1 MDPHNADDNTAD
13 DNTAGADV
21 AGGGATEASDTAVA
35 RSTTSR
41 KKRGVL
47 FGGIGMVVVAA
58 VAVTVLVLGDG
69 DTSDANAAA
78 DEISARLDV
87 SLPNSTTTS
96 TEPAQP
102 PGTVRLADGATADLV
117 KRDVADDGTL
127 PVPQDLDKAAWWG
140 AGLGESGAMLL
151 SGHVNWDGEPGP
163 FEELLQIDSGEQV
176 NVHDDSG
183 DEWSYQVD
191 KVQEIDKDELPAK
204 APELF
209 DQGGEHRL
217 VLVTCGGD
225 FVGGS
230 EGYDSNVIAT
240 AHLVSSP
247 Q

>member
-78 DEISARLDV
+78 DESSARPAV
-87 SLPNSTTTS
+87 SLPTRPTASPVAARP
-96 TEPAQP
+96 PAA
-102 PGTVRLADGATADLV
+102 GALAAGGPSERV
-117 KRDVADDGTL
+117 KRAVGDDGTL
-127 PVPQDLDKAAWWG
+127 PVSQNMDRAAWSG

-151 SGHVNWDGEPGP
+151 SGHGSWGGVPGP
-163 FEELLQIDSGEQV
+163 LEELLQV
-176 NVHDDSG
+176 V
-183 DEWSYQVD
+183 
-191 KVQEIDKDELPAK
+191 
-204 APELF
+204 
-209 DQGGEHRL
+209 
-217 VLVTCGGD
+217 
-225 FVGGS
+225 
-230 EGYDSNVIAT
+230 
-240 AHLVSSP
+240 
-247 Q
+247 